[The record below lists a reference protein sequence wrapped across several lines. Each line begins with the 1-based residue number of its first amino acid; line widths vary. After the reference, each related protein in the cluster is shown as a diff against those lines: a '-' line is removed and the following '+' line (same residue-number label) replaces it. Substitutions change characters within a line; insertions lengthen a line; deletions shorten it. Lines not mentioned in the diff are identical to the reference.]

1 MSNKNITFNIDAG
14 VPAAANLVINTGSS
28 FETTFTVVDTSNT
41 AFDFTGYTGTS
52 QIAKSVAVGAT
63 FGAVGTFT
71 VGVTSALG
79 GKIKISM
86 SEEDTRT
93 LSEGRHVYD
102 VNVKTGS
109 TVSKLVNG
117 NILVYAGI
125 SSTP

>member
-1 MSNKNITFNIDAG
+1 MSNKNITFNTDAG
-14 VPAAANLVINTGSS
+14 VPAAANLVITTGSS

-52 QIAKSVAVGAT
+52 QMAKSVAVGAT

-86 SEEDTRT
+86 S
-93 LSEGRHVYD
+93 
-102 VNVKTGS
+102 K
-109 TVSKLVNG
+109 K
-117 NILVYAGI
+117 ILEHCQKVGMFMM
-125 SSTP
+125 

>member
-1 MSNKNITFNIDAG
+1 MSNKNITFNTDAG
-14 VPAAANLVINTGSS
+14 VPAAANLVITTGSS

-52 QIAKSVAVGAT
+52 QMAKSV
-63 FGAVGTFT
+63 AVGTFT